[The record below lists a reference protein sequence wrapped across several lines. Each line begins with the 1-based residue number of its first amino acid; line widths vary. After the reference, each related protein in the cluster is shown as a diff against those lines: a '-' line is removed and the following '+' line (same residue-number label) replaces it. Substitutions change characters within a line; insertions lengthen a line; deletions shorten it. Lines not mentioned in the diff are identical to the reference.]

1 MAESLRAVL
10 AKKVGVFT
18 VTNIMICSIESS
30 FTTVIDIVLSRL
42 NSIKFQSFDGV
53 RRVVTS

>member
-10 AKKVGVFT
+10 AKKVGVFI